1 MHLHTRT
8 SGEDDG
14 KPSIVHAACIPQQI
28 IHVKSMPPLFFHTHT
43 HTLARVRKKSLA
55 ISVVLLLDEHIQVV
69 EEMMVNGDG
78 GGW

>member
-1 MHLHTRT
+1 MHPAANY
-8 SGEDDG
+8 SCQ
-14 KPSIVHAACIPQQI
+14 VHAAF
-28 IHVKSMPPLFFHTHT
+28 VFSHTHT

-55 ISVVLLLDEHIQVV
+55 ISAVLLLDEHIQVV

>member
-1 MHLHTRT
+1 MHPAANY
-8 SGEDDG
+8 SCQ
-14 KPSIVHAACIPQQI
+14 VHAAF
-28 IHVKSMPPLFFHTHT
+28 VFFT
-43 HTLARVRKKSLA
+43 HTLARGRKKSLA

>member
-1 MHLHTRT
+1 
-8 SGEDDG
+8 
-14 KPSIVHAACIPQQI
+14 
-28 IHVKSMPPLFFHTHT
+28 MPPLFFHTHT